1 MTPTELD
8 TLIQVGLALED
19 AQSTI
24 DYFEQLRTRFP
35 DEAMVVFETAGA
47 YDSAG
52 REAEALPH
60 YRRAFELGLPDDVL
74 PRFAV
79 QYGSTLRNVGEYE
92 ESVRVLSEA
101 KTRFPD
107 NRPVRAFLA
116 LALFSNGQ
124 PAEALAAML
133 DLTLD
138 AEGFYDRY
146 TRSLRNYA
154 ADLRVK

>member
-1 MTPTELD
+1 MAPGELD
-8 TLIQVGLALED
+8 ALIQTGLALED
-19 AQSTI
+19 EQATI
-24 DYFEQLRTRFP
+24 DYFERLRTQFP
-35 DEAMVVFETAGA
+35 DEPTVVFETAGA
-47 YDSAG
+47 YDTAG
-52 REAEALPH
+52 REAEALPL
-60 YRRAFELGLPDDVL
+60 YRRALTLGLPDAVL

-79 QYGSTLRNVGEYE
+79 QFGSTLRNVGEYE

-101 KTRFPD
+101 KARFPD

-116 LALFSNGQ
+116 LALFSGGRPN
-124 PAEALAAML
+124 EALAEML

-154 ADLRVK
+154 ADLRKL